1 MPLSLN
7 AVPQNAGVMVLA
19 RQPLR
24 IAFLISST
32 VSSSPA
38 KNFSMSASS
47 CSAALSTIFWRHSF
61 AFSTYSSGMSFSM
74 TVLPRLFMSK

>member
-7 AVPQNAGVMVLA
+7 AVPQNAGVIVRA

-24 IAFLISST
+24 IAFLISSF

-38 KNFSMSASS
+38 KNFSISASS
-47 CSAALSTIFWRHSF
+47 CSAADSSIFWRHSF
-61 AFSTYSSGMSFSM
+61 AFSTSALTG
-74 TVLPRLFMSK
+74 

>member
-7 AVPQNAGVMVLA
+7 AVPQNAGVMARA

-24 IAFLISST
+24 RAFLISSF
-32 VSSSPA
+32 VSYSPA
-38 KNFSMSASS
+38 KNFSISASS

-61 AFSTYSSGMSFSM
+61 AFST
-74 TVLPRLFMSK
+74 